1 MNEKDNGQ
9 KVLIALVVLALI
21 ASVVMMVTGNL
32 NALKLA
38 LLAALWAAALGLLLV
53 VRYRQQAIVAREEL
67 ERSRAQ
73 FEEELAYER
82 ELEQHR
88 EYEYYAEIR
97 AQLDELRFQLEDL
110 TGQLF
115 EEPTMLE
122 ARATRVHELESAEE
136 EAAAAEEDEP
146 TPGYPSQWA
155 THPSGPISSFLLQ
168 EDETHEFDVAAL
180 KESAPEPQE
189 PEEPEVPEAPEEEA
203 EPETPR
209 HFDTGSFHAVPWVQV
224 QPEPEPEPEPEQPVR
239 HGRRRRDEHSE
250 AVSVEEL
257 LRRQRK

>member
-9 KVLIALVVLALI
+9 KVLIALVVLAMV
-21 ASVVMMVTGNL
+21 ASVVMMITGNL

-38 LLAALWAAALGLLLV
+38 LLAALWAAALGFLLV
-53 VRYRQQAIVAREEL
+53 VRYRQQAIAAREEL
-67 ERSRAQ
+67 ARSRAQ

-115 EEPTMLE
+115 DEPTMLE
-122 ARATRVHELESAEE
+122 ARATRVHELESSEEE
-136 EAAAAEEDEP
+136 EAESSSEP
-146 TPGYPSQWA
+146 KEPETPGYPSTWA
-155 THPSGPISSFLLQ
+155 TNPSGPVSAFLLPE
-168 EDETHEFDVAAL
+168 EDNSETREFSIADIK
-180 KESAPEPQE
+180 KEAE
-189 PEEPEVPEAPEEEA
+189 PEEPEAPEEPA
-203 EPETPR
+203 ESEQR
-209 HFDTGSFHAVPWVQV
+209 RFDTGSFTAVPWVQ
-224 QPEPEPEPEPEQPVR
+224 QTAPEPEQR
-239 HGRRRRDEHSE
+239 HGRRRRDEHRE

-257 LRRQRK
+257 LKRQRQ